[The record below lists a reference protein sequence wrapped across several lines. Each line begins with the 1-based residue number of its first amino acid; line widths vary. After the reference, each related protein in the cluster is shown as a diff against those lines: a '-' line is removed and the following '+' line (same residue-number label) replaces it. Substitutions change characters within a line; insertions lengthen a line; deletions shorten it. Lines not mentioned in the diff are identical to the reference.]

1 MKYMFASLVN
11 LPKLL
16 QIISVV
22 GVQYFA
28 YLFSLQYRVS
38 EIVVKM
44 KTENRLAQK
53 SLKTQYHFSVS
64 SVFPDH
70 AFLALFIFYFT
81 ILVNIHVLI

>member
-44 KTENRLAQK
+44 KPAT
-53 SLKTQYHFSVS
+53 
-64 SVFPDH
+64 D
-70 AFLALFIFYFT
+70 
-81 ILVNIHVLI
+81 